1 MMDIPLESDRQVH
14 GAVASIFFLVRF
26 GKQENTGLTWSF

>member
-14 GAVASIFFLVRF
+14 GAFALIFFLQ
-26 GKQENTGLTWSF
+26 GLAKNTGLTRSF

>member
-26 GKQENTGLTWSF
+26 GNQKTQD